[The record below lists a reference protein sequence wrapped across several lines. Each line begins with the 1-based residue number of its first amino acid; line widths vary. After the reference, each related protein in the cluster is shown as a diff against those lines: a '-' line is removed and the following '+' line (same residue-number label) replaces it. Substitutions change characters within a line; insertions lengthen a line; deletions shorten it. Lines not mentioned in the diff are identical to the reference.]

1 MAGINGS
8 NIKAPKARDL
18 DIPLETTLLVNSL
31 NPTTV
36 GVWDLQQPSNQETA
50 KRIHLPRRPESIG
63 AGGDHRVLVDESA
76 VLPGGKYRAICKLYL
91 CYTNLKDQ
99 EFIGTGWL
107 VNSTTVATAGHCLYD
122 REDTGGYLQYIK
134 VYFGFHGSSS
144 TKEATCIYRHGVS
157 AAIPAEYLKAQS
169 YQHDV
174 GFITL
179 NQPVTDIEPVKYTST
194 PKKTSLKLGVVGFPG
209 DRDFGQY
216 LYEHWEDVDID
227 LASNDVLLSY
237 KIDTTGGQSGSPI
250 LRSDL
255 KAVGVHVAGG
265 YPNIGSCIGPAGN
278 RFEEYILALDVKGGK
293 SSSNASV
300 AKADDSFASVPG
312 FQIVSVSPTA
322 FKGPN
327 EKARPITNGNLN
339 GHHYDDVENEVAK
352 TPKGSSELE
361 KMIDTLFGG
370 SKKPT
375 PKGKIATGKIT
386 NLPEVLRIDRNET
399 GEATP
404 PSMDM
409 AAIMKRAGDQNDPP
423 AVIRV
428 NFPTSEMMSGKA
440 RESYV
445 SVKDMIASWS
455 AWATTTSERQ
465 VQLQI
470 DKKALSA
477 DAKGAFARSSH
488 RAMVWDWLF
497 RQSTWFAKI
506 TDQNVSRN
514 ITKRKLEFHTAIL
527 TAVLEGFILPTSIL
541 TQLEAIL
548 NTISNGILEA
558 SSVNDTSKQQYWIML
573 TRYSY
578 DEYSDSVDASIRT
591 ISFSVSQDL
600 KRYTVGKSSYEEVN
614 IDMIFSQY
622 EANFNQKI
630 FAKIQDEMDGNQVA
644 MGAELMKKSKN
655 ADFEIPVSG

>member
-1 MAGINGS
+1 
-8 NIKAPKARDL
+8 
-18 DIPLETTLLVNSL
+18 
-31 NPTTV
+31 
-36 GVWDLQQPSNQETA
+36 
-50 KRIHLPRRPESIG
+50 
-63 AGGDHRVLVDESA
+63 
-76 VLPGGKYRAICKLYL
+76 
-91 CYTNLKDQ
+91 Q

-122 REDTGGYLQYIK
+122 REDTGGYL
-134 VYFGFHGSSS
+134 H
-144 TKEATCIYRHGVS
+144 
-157 AAIPAEYLKAQS
+157 
-169 YQHDV
+169 
-174 GFITL
+174 
-179 NQPVTDIEPVKYTST
+179 
-194 PKKTSLKLGVVGFPG
+194 LKLGVVGFPG

-497 RQSTWFAKI
+497 RQSTC
-506 TDQNVSRN
+506 
-514 ITKRKLEFHTAIL
+514 
-527 TAVLEGFILPTSIL
+527 
-541 TQLEAIL
+541 
-548 NTISNGILEA
+548 
-558 SSVNDTSKQQYWIML
+558 VNDTSKQQYWIML

-578 DEYSDSVDASIRT
+578 DEYSDSVDACI
-591 ISFSVSQDL
+591 QDL